1 MFKVASMKGTY
12 LNNQLVINYLK
23 DCVQFEKYC
32 DLDRRVIRKSNKQ
45 TLEHK
50 DKKQLKGI

>member
-1 MFKVASMKGTY
+1 MKGTY